1 MDPAE
6 RCFEGH
12 TQTKTREEKTQFYDS
27 WSKQYEEDM
36 HTVEYRGPAI
46 VADVLAELYP
56 GTRENVCILD
66 VAAGTGLVGVELAKQ
81 GFVKVDALD
90 PSQGMLDEAKT
101 KGVYQKMICSYFD
114 EKELNIEPDT
124 YDVIV
129 ICGACSNRHLP
140 CDCLWEAV
148 RLVKPGGYFVMAT
161 RPTQLNTIQEYKG
174 HLEPLMDEIEK
185 EGKWEKVR

>member
-114 EKELNIEPDT
+114 EKELNIEP
-124 YDVIV
+124 
-129 ICGACSNRHLP
+129 
-140 CDCLWEAV
+140 
-148 RLVKPGGYFVMAT
+148 GGYFVMAT